1 MSEGERKR
9 VQGDFQRQDV
19 VWVDHDKTEY
29 LLREV
34 SVDDWDEIQE
44 LLALCQEV

>member
-19 VWVDHDKTEY
+19 VSVDRDKTEY
-29 LLREV
+29 QLKEV

-44 LLALCQEV
+44 LLEPCQEG